1 MFKKYKDRVL
11 HYIAKKTTLVY
22 TIKRQGESLTLLL
35 ITLTITAALIVPI
48 SLPPAQA
55 ASETQSGWSTLA
67 SMPTPRGAFG
77 TAIVA
82 GKIYVIGGVNDN
94 NLPLGTVE
102 MYDPL
107 TDVWT
112 SKMSMPT
119 PRSGLA
125 VAVYNSK
132 IYAIGGTIN
141 NGFVGNNEAYDPATN
156 TWTTKTSMPTPRASL
171 SANLVNG
178 GIYLIGGKV
187 YSGIAP
193 FYVETG
199 INECYFPDN
208 DSWSTKAPLPTPVE
222 GYSSAVVDNRI
233 YVIGGSKYSASTGT
247 LGLMNANQ
255 VYNTQ
260 INQWTQAAPLLVTT
274 SYGAAAATTGNLAPA
289 GIYLVGGYT
298 GDTYSKKAQMLSL
311 SNNSWVNVEPMPTAR
326 SYLGLV
332 VINDELYAIGGF
344 DGSNWLSSNEL
355 YKPVGYG
362 TVSPSIQITSPGN
375 NTYPQ
380 ATLAFTL
387 NRGVDWIGYSLDS
400 QANVT
405 VTGQTELSNLTQGPH
420 SIIMFA
426 NDSAGNMGISNKV
439 DFSID
444 NVPPVLIV
452 GLPANQTYGS
462 SDIQLEFIVDNT
474 TSTLAYSLDG
484 QPDVSI
490 AGNITLVAL
499 SNGGHRLTLY
509 ATDAIGNRARETVY
523 FTIEPFPFLAV
534 VAVLTIAIIVGG
546 AGFLFIKRKKG
557 KKSDPKSKDKSSD
570 SISLETKP
578 NEAPITK

>member
-1 MFKKYKDRVL
+1 M
-11 HYIAKKTTLVY
+11 
-22 TIKRQGESLTLLL
+22 
-35 ITLTITAALIVPI
+35 VPLN
-48 SLPPAQA
+48 LPPARA
-55 ASETQSGWSTLA
+55 ETESPSNWSVLA
-67 SMPTPRGAFG
+67 SMPTPRGGFG
-77 TAIVA
+77 IAVVA
-82 GKIYVIGGVNDN
+82 GKIYAIGGTNGN
-94 NLPLGTVE
+94 NLPLGIVE

-141 NGFVGNNEAYDPATN
+141 NGYVGNNEVYDPATN
-156 TWTTKTSMPTPRASL
+156 TWTPKASMPTPRSDL
-171 SANLVNG
+171 TANVVNG
-178 GIYLIGGKV
+178 CIYLIGGKV

-193 FYVETG
+193 FYIETG

-222 GYSSAVVDNRI
+222 GYGSAVVDTKI
-233 YVIGGSKYSASTGT
+233 YVIGGSKYTVSAGT
-247 LGLMNANQ
+247 LGLMNVNQ
-255 VYNTQ
+255 VYDTL
-260 INQWTQAAPLLVTT
+260 IDQWTQAAPLIITT

-289 GIYLVGGYT
+289 GIYFVGGYT

-311 SNNSWVNVEPMPTAR
+311 SNNSWVNVESMPTAR
-326 SYLGLV
+326 SYLGLA

-344 DGSNWLSSNEL
+344 DGSNWLANNEL

-362 TVSPSIQITSPGN
+362 TVSPKIQITSPDN
-375 NTYPQ
+375 NTYRQ
-380 ATLAFTL
+380 ATLDFTL
-387 NRGVDWIGYSLDS
+387 NRGAQWIGYSLDG
-400 QANVT
+400 QANIT

-444 NVPPVLIV
+444 SVPPLLVV
-452 GLPANQTYGS
+452 ELPANQTYGS
-462 SDIQLEFIVDNT
+462 SDIQLEFIVDNS

-484 QPDVSI
+484 QPDVTI

-499 SNGGHRLTLY
+499 SNGGHRLTVY
-509 ATDAIGNRARETVY
+509 ATDTLGNRAQETVY
-523 FTIEPFPFLAV
+523 FNIAPFPFLAV
-534 VAVLTIAIIVGG
+534 VAILTIAIIVG
-546 AGFLFIKRKKG
+546 ATGFLFVKRKNRRKTELNP
-557 KKSDPKSKDKSSD
+557 KTSKS
-570 SISLETKP
+570 
-578 NEAPITK
+578 